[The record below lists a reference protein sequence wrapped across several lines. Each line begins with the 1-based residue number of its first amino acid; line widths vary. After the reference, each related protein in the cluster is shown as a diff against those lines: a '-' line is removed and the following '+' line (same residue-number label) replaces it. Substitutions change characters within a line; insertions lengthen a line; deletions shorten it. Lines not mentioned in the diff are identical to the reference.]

1 MIHIKVCIISST
13 GHRSLHW
20 KVCQVWVNLH
30 LPVST
35 GRMTMLK
42 MSVHQIQGQHSSDQE
57 ESLKYI
63 LEDNHGIIYF
73 ELL

>member
-1 MIHIKVCIISST
+1 
-13 GHRSLHW
+13 
-20 KVCQVWVNLH
+20 
-30 LPVST
+30 
-35 GRMTMLK
+35 MLK
-42 MSVHQIQGQHSSDQE
+42 MSVHQIQGQYTSDQE